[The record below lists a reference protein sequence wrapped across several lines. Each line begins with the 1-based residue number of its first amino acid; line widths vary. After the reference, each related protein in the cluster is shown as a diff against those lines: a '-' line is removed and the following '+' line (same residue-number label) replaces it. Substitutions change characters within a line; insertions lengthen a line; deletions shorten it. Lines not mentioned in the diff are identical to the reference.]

1 MSIETNKAAL
11 SRLRQLRNQAV
22 LARMKLARQEAAARE
37 RARPQIERIRKAS
50 TR

>member
-1 MSIETNKAAL
+1 MSIETNKAVL
-11 SRLRQLRNQAV
+11 SRLRRQRNQAV
-22 LARMKLARQEAAARE
+22 LARMKLARLEREARE